1 MEMRRLAAIDLLPSP
16 DELGRRLAENAAER
30 AILMRLNRV
39 HWAAQKEL
47 RRLRAQGGAAGGPH
61 DRHSLGVIA
70 PGDAG

>member
-1 MEMRRLAAIDLLPSP
+1 MEMRRLAAIDLLPNP

-47 RRLRAQGGAAGGPH
+47 RRLREGGAAGDPH
-61 DRHSLGVIA
+61 DRHGLGVVN
-70 PGDAG
+70 GDAG